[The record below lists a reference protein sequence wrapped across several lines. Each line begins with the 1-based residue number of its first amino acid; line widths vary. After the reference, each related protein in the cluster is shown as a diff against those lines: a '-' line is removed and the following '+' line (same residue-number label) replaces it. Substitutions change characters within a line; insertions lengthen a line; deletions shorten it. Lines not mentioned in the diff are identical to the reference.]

1 MKVLLIFLFISLVG
15 YLIIHMCGGFKVRR
29 KKTNRPLQDVDK
41 RLIVLDNLASLNDND
56 LSRLKGEI
64 QDLKEILERGRKPDL
79 PRKGEEPVLENRGL
93 NRNRSA
99 SPIGSKLSRKALL
112 EKIQREAREG
122 IAVEQEDSRRPSG
135 LISRII
141 VINVLLILITLLV
154 MLI

>member
-41 RLIVLDNLASLNDND
+41 RLIVLENLASLNDND

-79 PRKGEEPVLENRGL
+79 PRKG
-93 NRNRSA
+93 
-99 SPIGSKLSRKALL
+99 
-112 EKIQREAREG
+112 
-122 IAVEQEDSRRPSG
+122 RPG
-135 LISRII
+135 YWIPP
-141 VINVLLILITLLV
+141 
-154 MLI
+154 